1 MASFKIN
8 GKDFATQTGTGEPN
22 LTSNVVFPSG
32 MIVNSKVVENSTRL
46 AVSGTSSS
54 DVEFC
59 NFGNYNK
66 LFANTDLFIQ
76 VHLFTF
82 ASTDQWTGNI
92 GLKYGGGSTYWTQ
105 SYTFNDI
112 DKGQQLTMYAKIN
125 GHTAIGSQTISLR
138 YGTADSGTT
147 RPCQIIN
154 PGSSDDSRLN
164 NLNASVAIIYEVNT

>member
-1 MASFKIN
+1 YVDKIM
-8 GKDFATQTGTGEPN
+8 DQTGANSLFEQSGSNWIAGTG
-22 LTSNVVFPSG
+22 VPSG
-32 MIVNSKVVENSTRL
+32 MIVTSKIVEYSTRT
-46 AVSGTSSS
+46 AVGGSSAT
-54 DVEFC
+54 DAEFC

-76 VHLFTF
+76 VLLFTF
-82 ASTDQWTGNI
+82 ASTDQWTGNLGI
-92 GLKYGGGSTYWTQ
+92 KYGGGSTYWTQ

-125 GHTAIGSQTISLR
+125 GHTTTGSQAISLR

-154 PGSSDDSRLN
+154 PTSSDDARLN
-164 NLNASVAIIYEVNT
+164 NSNTSVAIVHEVQT